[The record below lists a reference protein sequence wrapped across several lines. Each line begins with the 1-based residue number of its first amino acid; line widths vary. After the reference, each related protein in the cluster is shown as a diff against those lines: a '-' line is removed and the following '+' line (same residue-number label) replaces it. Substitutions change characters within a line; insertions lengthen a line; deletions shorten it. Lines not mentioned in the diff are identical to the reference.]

1 MIVGGENSR
10 TVQDHEVL
18 RTEQHIGGAIRV
30 RRAIDVPALDEDVA
44 RAKSEDRA
52 SDSDDVVE
60 GDEVVHVQ
68 PAENRGLAQVR
79 CHQFREREKG
89 LAVGLDA
96 ALSHEDVAAG
106 GHQYRIDHQVGEQSL
121 ASERRDALDDLGRCE
136 HARLGG
142 AYVKVAHNGS
152 NLRFDDVGIDDLN
165 CADAPRVL
173 GRDRS
178 ERGRG
183 EHTEGVQRADIGLN
197 TGSATRVRARDG
209 EGDDGLHAPTLTINA
224 HRYAGFVGQL
234 FSVGSVTSTSRL
246 VVGTGGFRS
255 FDVLEAS
262 LKASESTIATVALRR
277 VDPNV
282 EGSIYDLLTGLNVTL
297 LPNTA
302 GCYSAEEAI
311 KVAELAREA
320 FSTPLVKLEVIGDD
334 LTLLP
339 DTAETL
345 VAAGELVRRGF
356 EVWAYTSDDLIVAQR
371 LEQLGCVA
379 VMPLGSPIGSGLGI
393 RNPHA
398 ISLITERV
406 EVPILLDA
414 GVGTASDAALA
425 MELGCDGVLA
435 ASAMN
440 RALEPVLMAE
450 ALRDAVRAG
459 YAARRAG
466 RIPTRL
472 HAEASSPALGRPD
485 LFAI

>member
-1 MIVGGENSR
+1 
-10 TVQDHEVL
+10 
-18 RTEQHIGGAIRV
+18 
-30 RRAIDVPALDEDVA
+30 
-44 RAKSEDRA
+44 
-52 SDSDDVVE
+52 
-60 GDEVVHVQ
+60 
-68 PAENRGLAQVR
+68 
-79 CHQFREREKG
+79 
-89 LAVGLDA
+89 
-96 ALSHEDVAAG
+96 
-106 GHQYRIDHQVGEQSL
+106 
-121 ASERRDALDDLGRCE
+121 
-136 HARLGG
+136 
-142 AYVKVAHNGS
+142 
-152 NLRFDDVGIDDLN
+152 
-165 CADAPRVL
+165 
-173 GRDRS
+173 
-178 ERGRG
+178 
-183 EHTEGVQRADIGLN
+183 
-197 TGSATRVRARDG
+197 
-209 EGDDGLHAPTLTINA
+209 
-224 HRYAGFVGQL
+224 VGQ
-234 FSVGSVTSTSRL
+234 FFNVGSVSSPSRL

-255 FDVLEAS
+255 LDVLGAS

-277 VDPNV
+277 VDPRV
-282 EGSIYDLLTGLNVTL
+282 EGSIYDLLTDLDVTL

-302 GCYSAEEAI
+302 GCFSAEEALR
-311 KVAELAREA
+311 VAELAREA
-320 FSTPLVKLEVIGDD
+320 FDTALIKLEVIGDD
-334 LTLLP
+334 VTLLP

-345 VAAGELVRRGF
+345 VAAAELVRRGF

-406 EVPILLDA
+406 EVPVLLDA

-472 HAEASSPALGRPD
+472 HAEASSPSLGRPD